1 MFVVFR
7 FLCFSPYIGI
17 WLQYLEGFANI
28 LPFFWSLPE
37 GQLSTSPP
45 AAKGAYLNIS
55 WPTCRHCPHHPQV
68 QRHAVHHQL
77 HHFNTQWLNCNPHHI
92 SNHLVHHFKLHLLLN
107 NFLKIDPRFGVLC
120 HGNFWRE
127 NLRFKYKNPMESRC
141 RITGY
146 NKFPSWSFFDV
157 VQLKLS
163 LFLGLSPFIFDL
175 FDEKKGWSTP
185 IHNHLIIT
193 GCSAETWFSSVLE
206 AATLAPVSSI
216 FSSSSSQASTVTSG
230 PIVTIC

>member
-1 MFVVFR
+1 MCVLFR

-45 AAKGAYLNIS
+45 AAKGAYLDIS
-55 WPTCRHCPHHPQV
+55 WPACRHRPH
-68 QRHAVHHQL
+68 HAVHHEL
-77 HHFNTQWLNCNPHHI
+77 RHFNTQWLNCNPHHI
-92 SNHLVHHFKLHLLLN
+92 SNPLVHHFKLHLLLN
-107 NFLKIDPRFGVLC
+107 IFFKNDPRFGVLC

-141 RITGY
+141 RFTGY
-146 NKFPSWSFFDV
+146 NKQKFPSWSFF
-157 VQLKLS
+157 LRRPTEALP
-163 LFLGLSPFIFDL
+163 FLGLSPFIFDL

-185 IHNHLIIT
+185 IHNYWLQ
-193 GCSAETWFSSVLE
+193 AVLQRRGFRRSRKQP
-206 AATLAPVSSI
+206 LWLLCPRYSPVRLHKHW
-216 FSSSSSQASTVTSG
+216 QWHQVQ
-230 PIVTIC
+230 